1 MLGNCAVQLQGST
14 KRLFCLIPG
23 NLFVAPPEGRASKT
37 MRIPLTVAQFPFL
50 LHVLFLV
57 DVYQIIAFQST
68 CANNFAA
75 SSLEVITAGIGSA
88 FTITATDYP
97 GHPCTLGSE
106 LFGFN
111 LKSPSGNF
119 SLLSRSSSQWSV
131 TPPNQFILP
140 FSAITSSGI
149 YSAEVVRFGKRGS
162 RFRG

>member
-1 MLGNCAVQLQGST
+1 MLS
-14 KRLFCLIPG
+14 G
-23 NLFVAPPEGRASKT
+23 NLVVAPVKLLQKAGQIKT
-37 MRIPLTVAQFPFL
+37 MRFPPPVAQFSFL
-50 LHVLFLV
+50 LHVFFLA
-57 DVYQIIAFQST
+57 DVYQVIAFQST

-111 LKSPSGNF
+111 LKPLSGNF
-119 SLLSRSSSQWSV
+119 SLSARSSSQWSV
-131 TPPNQFILP
+131 TPPNQFVLP

-149 YSAEVVRFGKRGS
+149 YSAEVVRFGK
-162 RFRG
+162 